1 MPENSYTKQE
11 SLNLPEIDIDSMI
24 LEELRIQDRSAP
36 EISIERKAQDMKEM
50 TQQVFKYVYGEW
62 NFNLI

>member
-50 TQQVFKYVYGEW
+50 IQQVFKYVYGE
-62 NFNLI
+62 

>member
-50 TQQVFKYVYGEW
+50 IQQVFKYVYGEW

>member
-24 LEELRIQDRSAP
+24 LEELRILDRSAP
-36 EISIERKAQDMKEM
+36 ELSIESKAQDMKEM
-50 TQQVFKYVYGEW
+50 TQQVFKYVYGE
-62 NFNLI
+62 